1 MNMNEKLDLLLK
13 NLRTLSHQE
22 RDELVK
28 EYEKFRVDHLTSQ
41 YIGYEGTLEV
51 DIEHLKIEYNR
62 IQQFADSENLN
73 NEITGNESFSFFK
86 PNYSEAESNLNFAA

>member
-28 EYEKFRVDHLTSQ
+28 EYEKFRVDHF
-41 YIGYEGTLEV
+41 I
-51 DIEHLKIEYNR
+51 
-62 IQQFADSENLN
+62 
-73 NEITGNESFSFFK
+73 
-86 PNYSEAESNLNFAA
+86 